1 MSSQTTTTNTAET
14 SLSLILI
21 VCIFCF
27 QKEHTFSHN
36 SIIKLNMYIKHF
48 SGKRDTTL
56 VCHRNLQLTISST
69 LGSLDSKTVVTFI
82 DLECR

>member
-1 MSSQTTTTNTAET
+1 
-14 SLSLILI
+14 
-21 VCIFCF
+21 
-27 QKEHTFSHN
+27 
-36 SIIKLNMYIKHF
+36 MYIKHF